1 MTVGLSTYA
10 FFWQWQPTAQH
21 PLDLFDLVDKT
32 AAFDVKLF
40 QICDYPKIEA
50 FPDGE
55 VDRLHRAASSEGV
68 ALELGTRGVRPD
80 HLRRY
85 LALARELEVTLVRS
99 MLNTA
104 DHSPTSSEA
113 VSMLR
118 QIIPAYE
125 QAGVTLALETYE
137 QVPVATLVDIIEQ
150 VSSPNLGICLDPGN
164 CVAALELPTDTIAR
178 TAPYVRNLH
187 VKDFAFTRKDGWV
200 GFTFAGCP
208 LGEGLLDYD
217 AMIGAVRPNER
228 GINQIVE
235 HWLPWQGDSATTIA
249 LEDQWTLHNLNYLR
263 SREA

>member
-1 MTVGLSTYA
+1 VR
-10 FFWQWQPTAQH
+10 
-21 PLDLFDLVDKT
+21 
-32 AAFDVKLF
+32 
-40 QICDYPKIEA
+40 
-50 FPDGE
+50 
-55 VDRLHRAASSEGV
+55 RLHQVASSKGV

-85 LALARELEVTLVRS
+85 LDLAGKLEVTLVRS

-104 DHSPTSSEA
+104 DHRPTRAEA

-118 QIIPAYE
+118 AITPAYE

-150 VSSPNLGICLDPGN
+150 VNSPNLGICLDPGN

-178 TAPYVRNLH
+178 TAQHVRNLH
-187 VKDFAFTRKDGWV
+187 VKDFTFTRKDGWV

-217 AMIGAVRPNER
+217 AMIDAVRPNER

-263 SREA
+263 SRGA